1 MSLPSGSLPKVKMM
15 KAADLRNFDHLAK
28 SGRLDRSAE
37 RRIFCKRQMRP
48 ATFVV
53 GKIALQSSTQRSAVP
68 HQDVV
73 QAFASDGAHQ
83 PFREGILPGRSRRSK
98 HFLHSHISSHGDEV
112 SSVDGIPI
120 AQHIS
125 RRLVPRKRFPQLLHS
140 PLLRGAFRHSEVHHL
155 ASSM

>member
-1 MSLPSGSLPKVKMM
+1 MSLPSGSLSNVKMM

-37 RRIFCKRQMRP
+37 RRIFGKRQMRP

-83 PFREGILPGRSRRSK
+83 PFREGILPRRSRRSK
-98 HFLHSHISSHGDEV
+98 HLLHSHISSHGDDV
-112 SSVDGIPI
+112 SSVDGISI
-120 AQHIS
+120 AEHLS
-125 RRLVPRKRFPQLLHS
+125 RLLVSLIRYP
-140 PLLRGAFRHSEVHHL
+140 
-155 ASSM
+155 